1 MNVMKFRMCISV
13 GLLVTLLSG
22 CDNAEVVKEAIT
34 SPSGYSDVASV
45 TLEVGSSAP
54 DFKLQSLDGGW
65 VQLSELLG
73 KKVLMI
79 FYRGHWCPFCVGHLQ
94 DIQSLLPELEKRGYQ
109 VLAISPEDAT
119 DMQKIA
125 DRMDR
130 PYRFLSDI
138 NLKVTDLYGI
148 RRDEELPHPAMIV
161 LDDLGIVKWFYVGEN
176 YKQRPSAQQ
185 LRKVL
190 DRIKN

>member
-1 MNVMKFRMCISV
+1 MKFRMCISV

-22 CDNAEVVKEAIT
+22 CDNAEVPKEAIT
-34 SPSGYSDVASV
+34 SPSGYSDVGSV

-54 DFKLQSLDGGW
+54 DFKLQSLDGDW
-65 VQLSELLG
+65 VQLSELRG
-73 KKVLMI
+73 NKVLMI

-161 LDDLGIVKWFYVGEN
+161 LDDLGIVKWFYVGED

>member
-1 MNVMKFRMCISV
+1 MKFRMCISV
-13 GLLVTLLSG
+13 GLLATLLSG
-22 CDNAEVVKEAIT
+22 CDNAEVPKEAIT

-73 KKVLMI
+73 NKVLMI

-109 VLAISPEDAT
+109 VLAISPEDTT

>member
-1 MNVMKFRMCISV
+1 MKFRMCISV

-22 CDNAEVVKEAIT
+22 CDNAEVPKEAIT
-34 SPSGYSDVASV
+34 SPSGYSDVGSV

-73 KKVLMI
+73 NKVLMI

-190 DRIKN
+190 DRIDN

>member
-1 MNVMKFRMCISV
+1 MKFRMCISV
-13 GLLVTLLSG
+13 GLLITLLSG
-22 CDNAEVVKEAIT
+22 CDNAEVPKEAIT
-34 SPSGYSDVASV
+34 SPSGYSDVGSV

-54 DFKLQSLDGGW
+54 DFKLQSLDGDW
-65 VQLSELLG
+65 VQLSELRG
-73 KKVLMI
+73 SKMLMI

-190 DRIKN
+190 DRINN

>member
-1 MNVMKFRMCISV
+1 MKFRMCISV

-22 CDNAEVVKEAIT
+22 CDNAEVEKEAIT

-73 KKVLMI
+73 NKVLMI

-109 VLAISPEDAT
+109 VLAISPENAT

>member
-22 CDNAEVVKEAIT
+22 CDNAEVAKEAIT

-65 VQLSELLG
+65 V
-73 KKVLMI
+73 
-79 FYRGHWCPFCVGHLQ
+79 PFCVGHLQ

-190 DRIKN
+190 DRIDN

>member
-1 MNVMKFRMCISV
+1 MKFRMCISV
-13 GLLVTLLSG
+13 GLLITLLSG
-22 CDNAEVVKEAIT
+22 CDNAEVPKEAIT
-34 SPSGYSDVASV
+34 SPSGYSDVGSV

-54 DFKLQSLDGGW
+54 DFKLQSLDGDW
-65 VQLSELLG
+65 VQLSELRG
-73 KKVLMI
+73 NKVLMI

-190 DRIKN
+190 DRINI

>member
-1 MNVMKFRMCISV
+1 MKFRMCISV
-13 GLLVTLLSG
+13 GLLATLLSG
-22 CDNAEVVKEAIT
+22 CDNAEVPKEAIT

-73 KKVLMI
+73 NKVLMI

-109 VLAISPEDAT
+109 VLAISPEDTT

-190 DRIKN
+190 DRIDN

>member
-1 MNVMKFRMCISV
+1 MKFRMRISV

-22 CDNAEVVKEAIT
+22 CDNAEVAKEVIT
-34 SPSGYSDVASV
+34 SPLGYSDVASV

-54 DFKLQSLDGGW
+54 DFKLQSLDGDW
-65 VQLSELLG
+65 VQLSELRG
-73 KKVLMI
+73 SKVLMI

-109 VLAISPEDAT
+109 VLAISPENAT

-190 DRIKN
+190 DRIDN

>member
-1 MNVMKFRMCISV
+1 
-13 GLLVTLLSG
+13 
-22 CDNAEVVKEAIT
+22 
-34 SPSGYSDVASV
+34 
-45 TLEVGSSAP
+45 
-54 DFKLQSLDGGW
+54 
-65 VQLSELLG
+65 
-73 KKVLMI
+73 MI

-138 NLKVTDLYGI
+138 NLNVTDLYGI

-190 DRIKN
+190 DRIDN

>member
-1 MNVMKFRMCISV
+1 MCISV

-22 CDNAEVVKEAIT
+22 CDNAEVAKEAIT

-73 KKVLMI
+73 NKVLMI

-190 DRIKN
+190 DRIHN

>member
-1 MNVMKFRMCISV
+1 MMRTKALNSSSPAGSPLVCISIN
-13 GLLVTLLSG
+13 
-22 CDNAEVVKEAIT
+22 C
-34 SPSGYSDVASV
+34 SDVGSV

-54 DFKLQSLDGGW
+54 DFKLQSLNGGW
-65 VQLSELLG
+65 VQLSELRG
-73 KKVLMI
+73 SKVLMI

-185 LRKVL
+185 VRKVL
-190 DRIKN
+190 DRIHN

>member
-1 MNVMKFRMCISV
+1 MKFRMCISV

-22 CDNAEVVKEAIT
+22 CDNAEVPKEAIT

-65 VQLSELLG
+65 VRLSELLG
-73 KKVLMI
+73 NKVLMI
-79 FYRGHWCPFCVGHLQ
+79 FYRGQWCPFCVGHLQ

-138 NLKVTDLYGI
+138 NLKVTNLYGI
-148 RRDEELPHPAMIV
+148 RRDEELPHPAMIL

-190 DRIKN
+190 DRIDN

>member
-1 MNVMKFRMCISV
+1 MKFRMCISV

-22 CDNAEVVKEAIT
+22 CDNAEVPKEAIT

-65 VQLSELLG
+65 VQLSELRG
-73 KKVLMI
+73 NKVLMI

-190 DRIKN
+190 DRIDN

>member
-1 MNVMKFRMCISV
+1 MKFRMCISV

-22 CDNAEVVKEAIT
+22 CDNAEVPKEAIT

-65 VQLSELLG
+65 VQLSELRG
-73 KKVLMI
+73 SKVLMI

-190 DRIKN
+190 DRIDK

>member
-1 MNVMKFRMCISV
+1 MKFRMCISV

-22 CDNAEVVKEAIT
+22 CDNAEVPKEAIT
-34 SPSGYSDVASV
+34 SPSGYSDVGSV

-54 DFKLQSLDGGW
+54 DFKLQSLDGDW
-65 VQLSELLG
+65 VQLSELRG
-73 KKVLMI
+73 NKVLMI

-148 RRDEELPHPAMIV
+148 RRDEDLPHPAMIV
-161 LDDLGIVKWFYVGEN
+161 LDDLGIVKWFYVGED

>member
-1 MNVMKFRMCISV
+1 MKFRMCISV

-22 CDNAEVVKEAIT
+22 CDNAEVAKEAIT

-73 KKVLMI
+73 NKVLMI

-161 LDDLGIVKWFYVGEN
+161 LDDLGIVKWFYVGES

-190 DRIKN
+190 DRIDN

>member
-1 MNVMKFRMCISV
+1 MKFRMCISV

-22 CDNAEVVKEAIT
+22 CDNAEVPKEAIT

-73 KKVLMI
+73 NKVLMI

-185 LRKVL
+185 VRKVL
-190 DRIKN
+190 DRIHN

>member
-1 MNVMKFRMCISV
+1 MCISV

-22 CDNAEVVKEAIT
+22 CDNAEVAKEAIT

-73 KKVLMI
+73 NKVLMI

-138 NLKVTDLYGI
+138 NLNVTDLYGI

-190 DRIKN
+190 DRIDN

>member
-1 MNVMKFRMCISV
+1 MKFRMCISV

-22 CDNAEVVKEAIT
+22 CDNAEVPKEAIT

-45 TLEVGSSAP
+45 TLEVGSSAL
-54 DFKLQSLDGGW
+54 DFKLQSLDGDW
-65 VQLSELLG
+65 IQLSELRG
-73 KKVLMI
+73 NKVLMI

-190 DRIKN
+190 DRIDN

>member
-1 MNVMKFRMCISV
+1 MKFRMCISV
-13 GLLVTLLSG
+13 GLLITLLSG
-22 CDNAEVVKEAIT
+22 CDNAEVPKEAIT
-34 SPSGYSDVASV
+34 APSGYSDVGSV

-54 DFKLQSLDGGW
+54 DFKLQSLDGDW
-65 VQLSELLG
+65 VQLSELRG
-73 KKVLMI
+73 NKVLMI

-190 DRIKN
+190 DRINI

>member
-1 MNVMKFRMCISV
+1 MKFRMCISV

-22 CDNAEVVKEAIT
+22 CDNAEVPKEAIT

-45 TLEVGSSAP
+45 ALEVGSSAP

-73 KKVLMI
+73 NKVLMI

-138 NLKVTDLYGI
+138 NLNVTDLYGI

-161 LDDLGIVKWFYVGEN
+161 LDDLGILEWFYVGEN

-190 DRIKN
+190 DRIDN

>member
-1 MNVMKFRMCISV
+1 MKFRMCISV
-13 GLLVTLLSG
+13 GLLITLLSG
-22 CDNAEVVKEAIT
+22 CDNAEVPKEAIT
-34 SPSGYSDVASV
+34 APSGYSDVGSV

-54 DFKLQSLDGGW
+54 DFKLQSLDGDW
-65 VQLSELLG
+65 VQLSELRG
-73 KKVLMI
+73 NKVLMI

-190 DRIKN
+190 DRIDN

>member
-1 MNVMKFRMCISV
+1 MKFRMCISV

-22 CDNAEVVKEAIT
+22 CDNAEVPKEAIT
-34 SPSGYSDVASV
+34 SPSGYSDVGSV

-54 DFKLQSLDGGW
+54 DFKLQSLDGDW
-65 VQLSELLG
+65 VQLSELRG
-73 KKVLMI
+73 NKVLMI

-148 RRDEELPHPAMIV
+148 RRDEELPHPAMIL

-190 DRIKN
+190 DRIDN

>member
-1 MNVMKFRMCISV
+1 MKFRMCISV

-22 CDNAEVVKEAIT
+22 CDNAEVPKEAIT

-73 KKVLMI
+73 NKVLMI

-190 DRIKN
+190 DRIDN

>member
-1 MNVMKFRMCISV
+1 MKFRMCISV

-22 CDNAEVVKEAIT
+22 CDNAEVPKEAIT
-34 SPSGYSDVASV
+34 SPSGYSDVGSV

-54 DFKLQSLDGGW
+54 DFKLQSLDGDW
-65 VQLSELLG
+65 VQLSELRG
-73 KKVLMI
+73 SKMLMI

-125 DRMDR
+125 DRMNR

-148 RRDEELPHPAMIV
+148 RRDEELPHPAMIL

-190 DRIKN
+190 DRINN

>member
-1 MNVMKFRMCISV
+1 MKFRMCISV

-22 CDNAEVVKEAIT
+22 CDNAEVPKEAIT

-45 TLEVGSSAP
+45 ALEVGSSAP

-73 KKVLMI
+73 NKVLMI

-190 DRIKN
+190 DRIDN

>member
-22 CDNAEVVKEAIT
+22 CDNAEVPKEAIT
-34 SPSGYSDVASV
+34 SPSGYSDVGSV

-54 DFKLQSLDGGW
+54 DFKLQSLDGDW
-65 VQLSELLG
+65 VQLSELRG
-73 KKVLMI
+73 SKMLMI

-125 DRMDR
+125 DRMNR

-148 RRDEELPHPAMIV
+148 RRDEELPHPAMIL

-190 DRIKN
+190 DRINN

>member
-1 MNVMKFRMCISV
+1 MKFRMCISV

>member
-1 MNVMKFRMCISV
+1 MKFRMCISV

-22 CDNAEVVKEAIT
+22 CDNAEVPKEAIT

-54 DFKLQSLDGGW
+54 DFKLQSLDGDW
-65 VQLSELLG
+65 VQLSELRG
-73 KKVLMI
+73 NKVLMI

-190 DRIKN
+190 DRINN

>member
-1 MNVMKFRMCISV
+1 MKFRMCISV

-22 CDNAEVVKEAIT
+22 CDNAEVPKEAIT

-65 VQLSELLG
+65 VQLSELRG
-73 KKVLMI
+73 SKVLMI

-109 VLAISPEDAT
+109 VLAISPEDAR

-190 DRIKN
+190 DRIDK

>member
-1 MNVMKFRMCISV
+1 MKFRMCISV

-45 TLEVGSSAP
+45 TLEVGLSAP

-73 KKVLMI
+73 NKVLMI

>member
-1 MNVMKFRMCISV
+1 MKFRMCISV
-13 GLLVTLLSG
+13 GLLITLLSG
-22 CDNAEVVKEAIT
+22 CDNAEVPKEAIT
-34 SPSGYSDVASV
+34 SPSGYSDVGSV

-54 DFKLQSLDGGW
+54 DFKLQSLDGDW
-65 VQLSELLG
+65 VQLSELRG
-73 KKVLMI
+73 SKMLMI

-185 LRKVL
+185 VRKVL
-190 DRIKN
+190 DRIHN

>member
-73 KKVLMI
+73 NKVLMI

>member
-1 MNVMKFRMCISV
+1 MKFRMCISV

-22 CDNAEVVKEAIT
+22 GDNAEVAKEAIT

-73 KKVLMI
+73 NKVLMI

-190 DRIKN
+190 DRIDN

>member
-1 MNVMKFRMCISV
+1 MKFRMCISV
-13 GLLVTLLSG
+13 GLLITLLSG
-22 CDNAEVVKEAIT
+22 CDNAEVPKEAIT
-34 SPSGYSDVASV
+34 SPSGYSDVGSV

-54 DFKLQSLDGGW
+54 DFKLQSLDGDW
-65 VQLSELLG
+65 VQLSELRG
-73 KKVLMI
+73 NKVLMI

-190 DRIKN
+190 DRIDN

>member
-1 MNVMKFRMCISV
+1 MKFRMCISV

-22 CDNAEVVKEAIT
+22 CDNAEVPKEAIT
-34 SPSGYSDVASV
+34 SPSGYSDVASA

-65 VQLSELLG
+65 IQLSELRSS
-73 KKVLMI
+73 KVLMI

-94 DIQSLLPELEKRGYQ
+94 DIQSLLPELEKRGYK

-138 NLKVTDLYGI
+138 NLKVTNLYGI
-148 RRDEELPHPAMIV
+148 RRDEELPHPAMIL

-190 DRIKN
+190 DRIDN